1 MTTESTATESTAMES
16 TATSGAGRAT
26 RRHAAIA
33 ETMAAIRTLDAEHR
47 TPTRAGSR
55 DGAPI
60 SRDGVAAIRE
70 RLLALTA
77 QTDLF
82 SLDDYPPPE
91 PDEATTSCLYRL
103 AEDDDGRF
111 ALYANA
117 SRGGV
122 STPAHDHTTWAVVV
136 GFAGQ
141 ELNRFYRRVY
151 DGGVEQIDEA
161 MVEAGSGVAMLP
173 DDLHSIHIDGPALN
187 FHCYGLAL
195 ERLDGRRYYNART
208 GEWKVFPAHTDI
220 REARAG
226 RESDR

>member
-1 MTTESTATESTAMES
+1 MTNETAPTATDPASPPGVIAPDPS
-16 TATSGAGRAT
+16 HRSA
-26 RRHAAIA
+26 RRHDAIA
-33 ETMAAIRTLDAEHR
+33 RTMTAIRALDAEHR
-47 TPTRAGSR
+47 DPAPGP
-55 DGAPI
+55 DGGAI

-77 QTDLF
+77 GTGLF
-82 SLDDYPPPE
+82 SLDDYPPPG
-91 PDEATTSCLYRL
+91 PDEATNSCLYRL

-122 STPAHDHTTWAVVV
+122 STPAHNHTTWAVVV
-136 GFAGQ
+136 GFTGQ
-141 ELNRFYRRVY
+141 ELNRFYRRVP
-151 DGGVEQIDEA
+151 GGVEQVDEA
-161 MVEAGSGVAMLP
+161 MVEAGRGVAMLP

-195 ERLDGRRYYNART
+195 ERLDQRQYFSAKA
-208 GEWKVFPAHTDI
+208 GEWKVFPAHIDI

-226 RESDR
+226 RGSDR